1 MMQYGNCCNGQLGI
15 VSDAVCFT
23 VNLSNTAGV
32 ALELWNDA
40 TPFIINGTI
49 VVENNGTIGSS
60 PTAALSVNG
69 TPVGGFIVIAGQA
82 KSITMNNINSI
93 GLIGSGT
100 GTASVRVSF
109 SLNYKF

>member
-1 MMQYGNCCNGQLGI
+1 MMQYGNCCSGLFGI

-49 VVENNGTIGSS
+49 VVENNGTIGAS
-60 PTAALSVNG
+60 PTAALSVND
-69 TPVGGFIVIAGQA
+69 TPVGGFIVTAGQV